1 MTKPDIV
8 LVTESWCNNGITNA
22 YLEIEG
28 YEIQPD
34 LRRDR
39 VDTDQGRGGGLLVYV
54 KTGLKVL
61 KIDNT
66 VDFTQYCA
74 FIISDVT
81 VYLLFT
87 ALQMPHLHQWLDL

>member
-39 VDTDQGRGGGLLVYV
+39 VDTDQGRGGGLLV
-54 KTGLKVL
+54 
-61 KIDNT
+61 
-66 VDFTQYCA
+66 
-74 FIISDVT
+74 
-81 VYLLFT
+81 
-87 ALQMPHLHQWLDL
+87 